1 MDDGPARDAADDV
14 DATDGADA
22 VDVRGAADGAPA
34 GTATASR
41 SSDPRVTPVEPIPG
55 EPAAVVRTDGRV
67 LLAIADFHAGI
78 ESALRSERG
87 VNLDSNADERREHV
101 QSLLA
106 SVAADELVVV
116 GDLMHS
122 IGGPGGAERGEIEV
136 LVESLSVPVTVV
148 KGNHDGEL
156 GEWADV
162 DVTDATGVRVGNVG
176 FVHGH
181 TWPASEVLRA
191 DVVCVGHEHSQV
203 RLTDEVGGSRVER
216 AWLRGDLDPAAFAE
230 RVDAD
235 DPDVALDGN
244 AASDGAAASDALP
257 SPEDA
262 GDLVVFPAFNDR
274 TGGTWTNVDGR
285 GFLAPFL
292 PEALRDGQAYLLDG
306 TRLGRYDRI

>member
-1 MDDGPARDAADDV
+1 MVDGSDRDAVDAADAVNDGPA
-14 DATDGADA
+14 GADA
-22 VDVRGAADGAPA
+22 G
-34 GTATASR
+34 SR
-41 SSDPRVTPVEPIPG
+41 TSDRSVTPVEPVPG

-87 VNLDSNADERREHV
+87 VNLDSNADDRREHV

-106 SVAADELVVV
+106 SVGADELVVI
-116 GDLMHS
+116 GDFMHS
-122 IGGPGGAERGEIEV
+122 IGGPAGAERGEIEV

-156 GEWADV
+156 GEWAAV
-162 DVTDATGVRVGNVG
+162 DVTDASGVRIGDVG

-181 TWPASEVLRA
+181 TWPAPAVLRA
-191 DVVCVGHEHSQV
+191 DVVCVGHEHPQV

-216 AWLRGDLDPAAFAE
+216 VWLRGDLDPAAFAE
-230 RVDAD
+230 HVDATD
-235 DPDVALDGN
+235 SDLD
-244 AASDGAAASDALP
+244 ADAHEDTDADGAAGSDALP
-257 SPEDA
+257 SPEAA
-262 GDLVVFPAFNDR
+262 GDLVVFPAVNGR
-274 TGGTWTNVDGR
+274 TGGTWANVDGS

-306 TRLGRYDRI
+306 ARLGRYDRI